1 MCYSLSLCKINLLSF
16 SFSIKFYF
24 VRLFLGS
31 RFWSAWSCTFSVPRS
46 RSGSWYELFWSK
58 LVKCG
63 LDDPAMDPKD
73 RVLFQPMIMIQF
85 WSIFFILFIVH
96 TSKSMFEDS
105 PDLIHLVL
113 EDNNISDLGKP
124 SILLKQTYI

>member
-1 MCYSLSLCKINLLSF
+1 
-16 SFSIKFYF
+16 
-24 VRLFLGS
+24 
-31 RFWSAWSCTFSVPRS
+31 
-46 RSGSWYELFWSK
+46 
-58 LVKCG
+58 
-63 LDDPAMDPKD
+63 MDPKD

-85 WSIFFILFIVH
+85 WSFFILFIVH

-124 SILLKQTYI
+124 SILLKQTYILKLKFTMYFTEFKQYSKYFA